1 MMEWVVIRYKFNEII
16 KCWEYDGVIIFG
28 FDELFLEYFCLQVGS
43 VLYYWYE
50 IMIMFRLER
59 RDVE

>member
-28 FDELFLEYFCLQVGS
+28 FDELFLEYFCL
-43 VLYYWYE
+43 
-50 IMIMFRLER
+50 
-59 RDVE
+59 